1 MRVSAGLFTYFREKL
16 KVMER
21 KIQEFI
27 FEKLKEMERKIQ
39 EFIFEK
45 LKVMERLI
53 KAFTF
58 LQFFSHCG
66 YILGYSLFRTY
77 PPAPDNFRS

>member
-21 KIQEFI
+21 KI
-27 FEKLKEMERKIQ
+27 K

-45 LKVMERLI
+45 LKVMERKI
-53 KAFTF
+53 QEFIF

-77 PPAPDNFRS
+77 PPAPDRFRS